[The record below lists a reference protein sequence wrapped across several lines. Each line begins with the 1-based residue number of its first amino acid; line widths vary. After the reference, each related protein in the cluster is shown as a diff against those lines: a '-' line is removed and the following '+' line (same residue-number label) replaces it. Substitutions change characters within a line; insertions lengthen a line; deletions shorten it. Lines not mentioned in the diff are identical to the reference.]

1 MTKRNDHQRGAAIMK
16 QGLLAF
22 QYEQEKGSTGMTGLS
37 GLLTYVELMHAA
49 GLRSSVE
56 RHVRLRECGQGW
68 TDSQMIISL
77 MLLNLAGGESVSDL
91 DLLEKDR
98 GLCRILREFESCG
111 MRLSE
116 RRALEKRWRVE
127 RLRSVPSESAA
138 FRYLE
143 GFHDM
148 DEESKREAHRAFIA
162 APNEALQGL
171 GKVNADLVGF
181 VQSRSPQTEATLD
194 MDATLVETRKQE
206 ALHSYK
212 GYRAYQPLTHL
223 LGRGRPDCAFRVSG
237 RQRTCGP
244 SAVASVD

>member
-1 MTKRNDHQRGAAIMK
+1 MK

-37 GLLTYVELMHAA
+37 GLMTYLELMQAA

-56 RHVRLRECGQGW
+56 RHVRLRERGQGW

-98 GLCRILREFESCG
+98 GLCRMFREFETCG

-127 RLRSVPSESAA
+127 RRRSVPSESAV

-143 GFHDM
+143 RFHDAG
-148 DEESKREAHRAFIA
+148 EESMREAHRAFILDY
-162 APNEALQGL
+162 PDGL
-171 GKVNADLVGF
+171 KPRLVI
-181 VQSRSPQTEATLD
+181 
-194 MDATLVETRKQE
+194 M
-206 ALHSYK
+206 
-212 GYRAYQPLTHL
+212 
-223 LGRGRPDCAFRVSG
+223 
-237 RQRTCGP
+237 
-244 SAVASVD
+244 